1 MKKYTK
7 FRWTKR
13 GYNVII
19 DYVCEYLGVDDKNT
33 KQRKKEGEELRP
45 EISRILEGD
54 FEYEVGNIE
63 FSCSRIEIELDASSV
78 YEGEFSILAG
88 LDRPFNG
95 KVTTS
100 DHRMICHNPE
110 FNENETV
117 IHFSFDASFMQP
129 GDVEKGFFYVVS
141 NQGEGYLSYVVSV
154 VHKVPDSSLG
164 SIRNL
169 FHFANL
175 AKSNW
180 DEALSL
186 FYKKEFESVFVG
198 VDRKF
203 FDAYKSLSKYPGNE
217 QNMEEFLLHINKK
230 QIVSYTP
237 NNYQFE
243 YENVS
248 QIQADEIMITKNGWG
263 YTFLRV
269 ETEGDFLSV
278 ENSFLAGEH
287 FLGNYCKPLFYIHPE
302 GLHDGNN
309 YGKIIFSNSFTSF
322 EVKVC
327 VKQKW
332 GAPKSVRER
341 RERQRHIVSL
351 MEYYQAFRLK
361 QISSATWLKE
371 TSRIVDKML
380 LNNET
385 DTAARLFQA
394 QILITEKR
402 VNEAKWVLDRAE
414 QLFIKNEESN
424 RDLYAYYLYLTSL
437 NSREESYVNKVTE
450 MIAGMYE
457 ETPNDWYIAWFMLF
471 LSEDFSRNG
480 YAKWLFLEEQFYKG
494 ANSPLFYIEAF
505 ILMNTAPNVLTK
517 LDEFEVQVLTY
528 GAKKKLISKEL
539 MRQFQYLLEKN
550 KGYDPL
556 LYRILVILY
565 EVYGDNNTL
574 IHICSMLIKGNL
586 SGNEYFKWY
595 ELGVEKNLKIT
606 KLYEFYMLSV
616 DKTNLMLLPKI
627 ILMYFNYN
635 SNLDYQTNAY
645 LYACVH
651 KYGEKIGDL
660 WENYRPQIER
670 FVLDQISK
678 DHINKNLAYLYRNVF
693 NDRILT
699 EEYANHMA
707 PILFAHLITVDSKEM
722 RYVVVK
728 SLYAKEEKVY
738 PIQNGQA
745 IVYLYGSE
753 HTISFEDAYRN
764 RYMSSVNYITEKLL
778 LPTKMAK
785 QIAPFV
791 NNCLEFDGY
800 MIEISKE
807 TGYIE
812 EAHLARYERVL
823 WDEHLKERYRQR
835 IAVSLLQYYY
845 DKDCIEKMDELLEV
859 IDGIQLDA
867 DLRNEVIRLFVLRD
881 MNEEAYGWVKKYGVG
896 NLDIKTLMKIVS
908 RQIAENMA
916 EKDDVLLNFA
926 YMCFKK
932 GKYDS
937 NILSYLVHYFEG
949 LAKDMRDIWQAAEAF
964 DVDNRELCERCLE
977 QVLYSGAYV
986 SDLLAIYK
994 SYKKNYVEPE
1004 LEHSFL
1010 AQWSYDYFVKD
1021 RLVSVYIFEQ
1031 MAGMKEAYEW
1041 LLVEKLAYVKYFS
1054 ENPDCLNEETL
1065 QVAVEFIREML
1076 GENIFLPFFLEF
1088 LEEVP
1093 ELGVYSDKI
1102 FVEYKGA
1109 PNGKA
1114 ILHYMIELGDDE
1126 GGEYCTEE
1134 MCNIY
1139 GGVYCKE
1146 FVLFYG
1152 EVLQYYIMEEIEGK
1166 SQLTESNTI
1175 QKSDMAGNGEESR
1188 YSMLND
1194 IAISKT
1200 MQDYETL
1207 DELLEEYY
1215 KKIYLVDNLFDY

>member
-1 MKKYTK
+1 M
-7 FRWTKR
+7 RS
-13 GYNVII
+13 
-19 DYVCEYLGVDDKNT
+19 
-33 KQRKKEGEELRP
+33 

-63 FSCSRIEIELDASSV
+63 FSCSRIEIELSTGSV

-100 DHRMICHNPE
+100 DHRMVCQNPE
-110 FNENETV
+110 FDENEAV
-117 IHFSFDASFMQP
+117 IQFSFDASFMQP

-141 NQGEGYLSYVVSV
+141 NQGEGYLSYVVSI
-154 VHKVPDSSLG
+154 VHKVPDSSMG

-175 AKSNW
+175 AKSDW
-180 DEALSL
+180 DEALTL
-186 FYKKEFESVFVG
+186 FYKKEFESVFTG
-198 VDRKF
+198 VDHKYI
-203 FDAYKSLSKYPGNE
+203 DAYKGFSKYPGNE
-217 QNMEEFLLHINKK
+217 QNMEEFLLYINKK
-230 QIVSYTP
+230 QVVTYTP
-237 NNYQFE
+237 NQYQYEF
-243 YENVS
+243 ENVS
-248 QIQADEIMITKNGWG
+248 QIQAEEIMITKNGWG

-278 ENSFLAGEH
+278 ENSFLAGEN

-302 GLHDGNN
+302 GLHSGNN
-309 YGKIIFSNSFTSF
+309 YGKIIFSNNYTSF

-341 RERQRHIVSL
+341 RERQRRIVSL

-380 LNNET
+380 LSNET
-385 DTAARLFQA
+385 DTVARLFQA
-394 QILITEKR
+394 QLLITENR

-414 QLFIKNEESN
+414 QLFIKNEESD

-437 NSREESYVNKVTE
+437 NSKEESYVNKVTD
-450 MIAGMYE
+450 MISTMYE

-471 LSEDFSRNG
+471 LSENFSRNG
-480 YAKWLFLEEQFYKG
+480 YAKWVFLEEQFYKG
-494 ANSPLFYIEAF
+494 SSSPLFYIEAF
-505 ILMNTAPNVLTK
+505 ILMNTAPNILTK
-517 LDEFEVQVLTY
+517 LDEFEVQVLAY
-528 GAKKKLISKEL
+528 GAKKKLISKSL
-539 MRQFQYLLEKN
+539 MHQLHYLLEKN
-550 KGYDPL
+550 KGFDLL
-556 LYRILVILY
+556 LYKILVVLY
-565 EVYGDNNTL
+565 EMYGDNTTL
-574 IHICSMLIKGNL
+574 THICSMLIKGNL
-586 SGNEYFKWY
+586 SDNEYFKWF

-651 KYGEKIGDL
+651 KYADKIGEL
-660 WENYRPQIER
+660 WNNYRPQIER

-693 NDRILT
+693 NERILT
-699 EEYANHMA
+699 EEYASHMA
-707 PILFAHLITVDSKEM
+707 EILFAHLITMDSKEM

-728 SLYAKEEKVY
+728 SLYAKEERFY

-745 IVYLYGSE
+745 IVYLYGAE

-764 RYMSSVNYITEKLL
+764 RYMSSVHYVTEKLL

-791 NNCLEFDGY
+791 NDCLGFDGY
-800 MIEISKE
+800 MIEISKDS
-807 TGYIE
+807 GYID
-812 EAHLARYERVL
+812 EANLARYERVL
-823 WDEHLKERYRQR
+823 WDEQLKDRYRQR
-835 IAVSLLQYYY
+835 IAVALLQYYY
-845 DKDCIEKMDELLEV
+845 DKNCIDKMDELLEV
-859 IDGIQLDA
+859 IDGSNLDA
-867 DLRNEVIRLFVLRD
+867 DLRNEVIRLLVLRD
-881 MNEEAYGWVKKYGVG
+881 MNEEAYRWIKDYGVG
-896 NLDIKTLMKIVS
+896 SLDVKTLMKIVS
-908 RQIAENMA
+908 RQIADKMVI
-916 EKDDVLLNFA
+916 KDPVLLNFA
-926 YMCFKK
+926 HICLKK

-937 NILSYLVHYFEG
+937 NILRYLVCYFEG
-949 LAKDMRDIWQAAEAF
+949 VAKEMRDIWQAAEAF
-964 DVDNRELCERCLE
+964 DVENGELCERCLE

-986 SDLLAIYK
+986 SDLLSIYK
-994 SYKKNYVEPE
+994 SYKKGYVDAD

-1021 RLVSVYIFEQ
+1021 RLISAYIFEQ
-1031 MAGMKEAYEW
+1031 MAKLRDSYSW
-1041 LLVEKLAYVKYFS
+1041 LLVEKLAYVKFFS
-1054 ENPDCLNEETL
+1054 ENAEDLTEETM
-1065 QVAVEFIREML
+1065 QVAVSFIREL
-1076 GENIFLPFFLEF
+1076 LSENIFLPFFMEF
-1088 LEEVP
+1088 IEEVP
-1093 ELGVYSDKI
+1093 ELGIYTDKI

-1114 ILHYMIELGDDE
+1114 VLHYMIELGDNE

-1134 MCNIY
+1134 MRNIY

-1152 EVLQYYIMEEIEGK
+1152 EVLQYYIMEEVDGK
-1166 SQLTESNTI
+1166 SQLTESNTV
-1175 QKSDMAGNGEESR
+1175 QRSDMAGNGDESR

-1207 DELLEEYY
+1207 NEMLEEYY
-1215 KKIYLVDNLFDY
+1215 KKNYLVDCLFDK

>member
-1 MKKYTK
+1 M
-7 FRWTKR
+7 RS
-13 GYNVII
+13 
-19 DYVCEYLGVDDKNT
+19 
-33 KQRKKEGEELRP
+33 
-45 EISRILEGD
+45 EINHILEGD
-54 FEYEVGNIE
+54 FEYEMGNIE
-63 FSCSRIEIELDASSV
+63 FSCSRIEIELDTSSI

-100 DHRMICHNPE
+100 DHRMVCHNPE
-110 FNENETV
+110 FDEKKAV
-117 IHFSFDASFMQP
+117 IQFSFDASFMQP

-141 NQGEGYLSYVVSV
+141 NQGEGYLSYVVSI
-154 VHKVPDSSLG
+154 VHKVPDSSMG
-164 SIRNL
+164 NIRNL

-175 AKSNW
+175 AKSDW
-180 DEALSL
+180 DEAVSL
-186 FYKKEFESVFVG
+186 FYKKDFESVFTG

-203 FDAYKSLSKYPGNE
+203 IDAYKSLSKYSGNE

-230 QIVSYTP
+230 QIVTYTP
-237 NNYQFE
+237 NRYQFE
-243 YENVS
+243 FENVS
-248 QIQADEIMITKNGWG
+248 QIQAEEIMITKNGWG

-278 ENSFLAGEH
+278 ENSFLAGEN

-302 GLHDGNN
+302 GLHYGNN

-322 EVKVC
+322 EVKIC

-341 RERQRHIVSL
+341 RERQRQIVSL

-380 LNNET
+380 LNDET

-394 QILITEKR
+394 QILITENR
-402 VNEAKWVLDRAE
+402 VNEARWVLERAE
-414 QLFIKNEESN
+414 QLFVKKEESD

-437 NSREESYVNKVTE
+437 NSREESYVNKVTDI
-450 MIAGMYE
+450 IATMYE

-471 LSEDFSRNG
+471 LSEDFSRNA
-480 YAKWLFLEEQFYKG
+480 YAKWVFLEEQFYKG
-494 ANSPLFYIEAF
+494 ASSPLFYIEAF

-517 LDEFEVQVLTY
+517 LDEFEVQVLMY
-528 GAKKKLISKEL
+528 GAKKKLISKDL
-539 MRQFQYLLEKN
+539 MRQFHYLLEKN
-550 KGYDPL
+550 KGFDSLIYK
-556 LYRILVILY
+556 ILVALY
-565 EVYGDNNTL
+565 DMYGDNNTL
-574 IHICSMLIKGNL
+574 THICSMLIKGNL

-616 DKTNLMLLPKI
+616 DKSNPVLLPRI
-627 ILMYFNYN
+627 IMMYFNYN
-635 SNLDYQTNAY
+635 SNLDYKTNAY
-645 LYACVH
+645 LYTCIH
-651 KYGEKIGDL
+651 KNAEKIGEL

-693 NDRILT
+693 SDRILT

-707 PILFAHLITVDSKEM
+707 PLLFAHLITVDSEEM

-728 SLYAKEEKVY
+728 SLYTKEEKVY
-738 PIQNGQA
+738 PLQNKSA

-753 HTISFEDAYRN
+753 YTISFEDAYRN
-764 RYMSSVNYITEKLL
+764 RYMSSVHYVTEKLL

-791 NNCLEFDGY
+791 NDCLEFDGY
-800 MIEISKE
+800 LIEGSKE

-823 WDEHLKERYRQR
+823 GNDNLKDRYRQR
-835 IAVSLLQYYY
+835 IAVALLQYYY
-845 DKDCIEKMDELLEV
+845 DKDCIEKMDELLATV
-859 IDGIQLDA
+859 DGSKLDA
-867 DLRNEVIRLFVLRD
+867 DMRYEVIRLFVLRD
-881 MNEEAYGWVKKYGVG
+881 MNEEAYYWIKDYGVG
-896 NLDIKTLMKIVS
+896 NLDVKTLMKIVS
-908 RQIAENMA
+908 RRIVENMVI
-916 EKDDVLLNFA
+916 KDEVLLNFA
-926 YMCFKK
+926 HICFKK

-937 NILSYLVHYFEG
+937 NILRYLVCYFEG
-949 LAKDMRDIWQAAEAF
+949 VAKDMRDIWQAAESF
-964 DVDNRELCERCLE
+964 DVENGELCERCLE

-986 SDLLAIYK
+986 SDLLSIYK
-994 SYKKNYVEPE
+994 SYKKGYVDPD

-1031 MAGMKEAYEW
+1031 IAELKDTYEW
-1041 LLVEKLAYVKYFS
+1041 LHVEKLAYIKYFS
-1054 ENPDCLNEETL
+1054 ENKDCLTEETTK
-1065 QVAVEFIREML
+1065 VAVAFIRELL
-1076 GENIFLPFFLEF
+1076 GEDIFLPFFLEF
-1088 LEEVP
+1088 AAYVP

-1114 ILHYMIELGDDE
+1114 VLHYMIELGDDE

-1134 MCNIY
+1134 MRNIY

-1152 EVLQYYIMEEIEGK
+1152 EVLQYYIMEEVDGRA
-1166 SQLTESNTI
+1166 QLTESNTI
-1175 QKSDMAGNGEESR
+1175 QKSDMAGNTDESR
-1188 YSMLND
+1188 YSMIND

-1215 KKIYLVDNLFDY
+1215 KKIYLVDNLFGN